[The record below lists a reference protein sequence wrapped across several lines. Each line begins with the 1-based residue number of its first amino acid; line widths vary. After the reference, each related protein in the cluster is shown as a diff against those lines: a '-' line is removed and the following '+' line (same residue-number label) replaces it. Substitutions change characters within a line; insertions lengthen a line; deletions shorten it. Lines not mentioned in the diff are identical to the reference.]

1 MSPIF
6 DLPGF
11 FGAFQVAGIPLLFLV
26 VALVEMIKDLP
37 WNPLATRW
45 LSVLVGVLL
54 GFGFW
59 LSSNPFPSTFASWFT
74 VIIFGIAL
82 GVLASRIY
90 DASVS
95 IIAKAQV
102 KAIKTLDAQ
111 AKG

>member
-11 FGAFQVAGIPLLFLV
+11 FGAFQVAGVPLIFIVAAV
-26 VALVEMIKDLP
+26 VQMLKDLP

-45 LSVLVGVLL
+45 LSVLIGVLL
-54 GFGFW
+54 GFGYW
-59 LSSNPFPSTFASWFT
+59 LSVNPFPSTFASWFT

-90 DASVS
+90 DVGVNIQASGY
-95 IIAKAQV
+95 V
-102 KAIKTLDAQ
+102 KAARYLEVQ
-111 AKG
+111 

>member
-11 FGAFQVAGIPLLFLV
+11 FGAFQVAGVPLIFIVAAV
-26 VALVEMIKDLP
+26 VQMLKDLP

-45 LSVLVGVLL
+45 LSVLIGVLL
-54 GFGFW
+54 GFGYW
-59 LSSNPFPSTFASWFT
+59 LSVNPVPSTFASWFT

-90 DASVS
+90 DVGVNIQASG
-95 IIAKAQV
+95 QV
-102 KAIKTLDAQ
+102 KASQILASK
-111 AKG
+111 